1 MRMIAGCN
9 VAGRRVAR
17 AVAERPVE
25 GGALRIAVGSDH
37 RGYPLKERIAR
48 YLRSGGHEVIDLGCD
63 GTDSADYP
71 DYAFAVAEKVAAG
84 EADRGILVCGSGIG
98 MSIAANKVKGIRAAL
113 CHSIDDARMTRMH
126 NDSNVLSLS
135 AKGIED
141 PRIEELVHVWLET
154 PFEGGRH
161 LRRIDKISEYEG
173 SS

>member
-1 MRMIAGCN
+1 
-9 VAGRRVAR
+9 VAR
-17 AVAERPVE
+17 RKE
-25 GGALRIAVGSDH
+25 GSLKIAVGSDH
-37 RGYPLKERIAR
+37 RGYPLKDRITR
-48 YLRSGGHEVIDLGCD
+48 QLRAGGHEVVDLGCD

-113 CHSIDDARMTRMH
+113 CHSIDDARMTRKH

-135 AKGIED
+135 AKSMED
-141 PRIEELVHVWLET
+141 PRIEELVRVWLET

-161 LRRIDKISEYEG
+161 IRRIDKIIEYENR
-173 SS
+173 S